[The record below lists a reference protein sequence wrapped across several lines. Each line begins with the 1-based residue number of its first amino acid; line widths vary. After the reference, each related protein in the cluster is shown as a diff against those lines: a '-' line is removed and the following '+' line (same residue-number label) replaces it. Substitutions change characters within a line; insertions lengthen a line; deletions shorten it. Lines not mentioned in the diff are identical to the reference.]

1 MTKRDNRSLSVEAQN
16 ELRLRAV
23 QYVLSGKTQEEAAK
37 AFQVHEKVVSRWVVT
52 YRKKGFSG
60 LKGRRKGR
68 HKGGALK
75 PWQSAQVVRTIQG
88 RCPDQLKL
96 PFYLWTRE
104 AVGELIEQRFGVRR
118 SKWQVGRYLAQWG
131 FTPQKPIRKAFERD
145 PVAVKKWIEEEY
157 PNIRIKAKRDKA
169 LIFWGDEMGLRSDHT
184 VGQSYGRKGVTPVI
198 LGTGQRFRCNM
209 ISAITNQGKLCFMTF
224 RKKFGS
230 DVFLIFLKR
239 LVRNNRK
246 KVYLIIDKHPVHRSS
261 KVIQW
266 LKEDKNINRI
276 AIFYLPGYSPELNPD
291 ELLNQD
297 VKSNAL
303 GRQRPHDQHE
313 MISNVRRYLWNR
325 QRQPSVVKNFFQEEH
340 VCYAAL

>member
-16 ELRLRAV
+16 ELRLRTV

-60 LKGRRKGR
+60 LKGRKKGR

-104 AVGELIEQRFGVRR
+104 AVGELIESRFGVCR

-157 PNIRIKAKRDKA
+157 PNIRMKAKRDKA

-230 DVFLIFLKR
+230 DVFLVFLKR

-261 KVIQW
+261 KVAQW
-266 LKEDKNINRI
+266 LKEDKNIKRI

-313 MISNVRRYLWNR
+313 MIGNVRRYLWNR
-325 QRQPSVVKNFFQEEH
+325 QRQPSVVKNFFQEKH
-340 VCYAAL
+340 VRYAAL